1 MLTLVEKGM
10 SREDAYKV
18 VQSCAHQAW
27 NKIDGNFQGLI
38 SQAPQVTQLLSAE
51 EIASCFDP
59 QHHLKNLDH
68 IYQRLDI

>member
-1 MLTLVEKGM
+1 M
-10 SREDAYKV
+10 

-38 SQAPQVTQLLSAE
+38 SQDPQVTQLLSTE